1 LPRFECVFKDGI
13 LTIDDN
19 KDYVSIFPDN
29 INVTAIVGENGS
41 GKSSILKFILMLIF
55 YTKHKNLIKEN
66 YDGSEEH
73 NKVEAN
79 EYLKH
84 KNIEENRGYLILKKG
99 SNFYKISMVVD
110 TSDNNGLIIGVNTF
124 LNKKQ
129 IDLKEFTPEEID
141 FYTIHFNY
149 MLDTLKDSINDNFI
163 DTIYH
168 KSDNYETSLLL
179 EPYKRVDGK
188 EQISINN
195 LEYLS
200 QQKFANIFKL
210 GITNKFIEKFFNPNF
225 VELKIN
231 LQKIY
236 NKIDILSANV
246 IGNPIIIIDN
256 KTLMKLSN
264 KDNLF
269 QETNP
274 DDVKSEISSL
284 YENQQYSKLNKIYI
298 ALKILEKNYH
308 RKFTDLSQIYHIFF
322 ETKGAKETIENT
334 IKEVERF
341 QDKLIPLLKKEK
353 IPNFEIQKLINS
365 INFESKIIKDEKNNK
380 AFAQYLNRK
389 KNITQLNDLISN
401 IAPWIDIEYFEND
414 KSYKSLSS
422 GEKTIFSFM
431 INLIY
436 QVNNL
441 KETKY
446 SHINLLLDE
455 TELGLHPQWQKEYL
469 NYILMSLKDFD
480 INIHLT
486 FATHS
491 PFILSDIPKENVIFL
506 EKYDEKNKKKLEKEY
521 PKLDIKDLKNG
532 NCINASEYIELKTF
546 GANIHTLLSNG
557 FFMSDGFMGEFA
569 KEKIKEILNFLNDK
583 EELKTIQKEQIKPII
598 ESIGEDFLRNKL
610 LDLYYKHKDF
620 GSESKE
626 RKKQILDEKIRK
638 LEEERDKLND

>member
-1 LPRFECVFKDGI
+1 
-13 LTIDDN
+13 
-19 KDYVSIFPDN
+19 
-29 INVTAIVGENGS
+29 
-41 GKSSILKFILMLIF
+41 
-55 YTKHKNLIKEN
+55 
-66 YDGSEEH
+66 
-73 NKVEAN
+73 
-79 EYLKH
+79 
-84 KNIEENRGYLILKKG
+84 
-99 SNFYKISMVVD
+99 MVVD
-110 TSDNNGLIIGVNTF
+110 TSDNNGLIIGVHTS
-124 LNKKQ
+124 LNKKP
-129 IDLKEFTPEEID
+129 IDLKEFTPKEID

-225 VELKIN
+225 VELTIN

-256 KTLMKLSN
+256 KNPIKLSN
-264 KDNLF
+264 KDNSF
-269 QETNP
+269 QKTNP

-284 YENQQYSKLNKIYI
+284 YEDKQYSKLNKIYI
-298 ALKILEKNYH
+298 ALKILEKDYH

-322 ETKGAKETIENT
+322 GTKGAKETIENT

-341 QDKLIPLLKKEK
+341 QVKLIPLLKNGE

-365 INFESKIIKDEKNNK
+365 INFESKIIKNEENNK
-380 AFAQYLNRK
+380 AFAQCLNNK

-446 SHINLLLDE
+446 THINLLLDE

-532 NCINASEYIELKTF
+532 NCINVSEYIELKTF

-557 FFMSDGFMGEFA
+557 FFMSDGLMGEFA
-569 KEKIKEILNFLNDK
+569 KSKITKILRFLNDDSK
-583 EELKTIQKEQIKPII
+583 FIDIPQNIKIPFLIPKNYLAKNLKPII
-598 ESIGEDFLRNKL
+598 ESIGEDFLRTKL
-610 LDLYYKHKDF
+610 LDLYYKKFTKDK
-620 GSESKE
+620 KE
-626 RKKQILDEKIRK
+626 KEKQILKKRIDE
-638 LEEERDKLND
+638 LQEQYDELNK